1 MAQEAQVIRQVD
13 EVRQEMRQ
21 YLNQREDRLR
31 AQYEAGEI
39 DAGTFNQ
46 QLRSLTTRKTALD
59 GVAGALTAPGGF
71 AGAMVGASSPM
82 VDQAIKTHS
91 EPGSTG
97 NILAHGAWGAVQT
110 LAGGNGSDAL
120 RTAVATGA
128 AEYTAPLIAQA
139 VYGTSNPRKLNA
151 TQKNNLNVLLGT
163 AATGIGA
170 SGGNGLTGAMAGR
183 AVDSALNSNFLGS
196 KTRERQ
202 DQIYSE
208 AKKYPNLDDFFKFY
222 PNKAQE
228 YVQNADDDKKSD
240 ELVKK
245 RNVTR
250 QLDPYERNQLAEYY
264 EKAAGEYLSV
274 YQKSGKTDKNS
285 ERTGIYFLEEARRIR
300 NGVLPP
306 EKSIYGIYP
315 IHSED
320 EVYRAAYKEKYSSVF
335 KYRNPV
341 EQVSNNLTLIAPLAL
356 VETKPVML
364 LGAFTGGYE
373 FGTASRE
380 AYEGNWDR
388 MINFTRETLINFT
401 LGAATKRIFSSNH
414 YTSGGE
420 EIFPNA
426 IACSYNPKKQRL
438 LDKVMILPVCLVV
451 VT

>member
-1 MAQEAQVIRQVD
+1 MD
-13 EVRQEMRQ
+13 EVRQGMRQ

-59 GVAGALTAPGGF
+59 SVAGALTAPGSF
-71 AGAMVGASSPM
+71 AGAMVGAYSPM
-82 VDQAIKTHS
+82 VDPAVKAHS
-91 EPGSTG
+91 EPGSAG

-110 LAGGNGSDAL
+110 LAAGGNGSDAL

-139 VYGTSNPRKLNA
+139 VYGTNDPRKLNA

-170 SGGNGLTGAMAGR
+170 SDGNGLTGAMAGR
-183 AVDSALNSNFLGS
+183 AVDSALNSNFLGP

-264 EKAAGEYLSV
+264 EKAAGEYLSS

-285 ERTGIYFLEEARRIR
+285 EQSGIYFLEEARRIR

-320 EVYRAAYKEKYSSVF
+320 EVYRAARRNQNILYAPNNPVQQVVQGTADGLVVSASNFRVVKALSLLDGGYNVSEGISDIKDGDTKEGISKIILGPINLFDKNNWNLNKLGGSSKYSKIDYYTIIIV
-335 KYRNPV
+335 
-341 EQVSNNLTLIAPLAL
+341 LIGIKL
-356 VETKPVML
+356 M
-364 LGAFTGGYE
+364 
-373 FGTASRE
+373 
-380 AYEGNWDR
+380 
-388 MINFTRETLINFT
+388 
-401 LGAATKRIFSSNH
+401 
-414 YTSGGE
+414 
-420 EIFPNA
+420 
-426 IACSYNPKKQRL
+426 KKVYIRL
-438 LDKVMILPVCLVV
+438 D
-451 VT
+451 T